1 MVPLIISASLFTS
14 LTPRLPI
21 DVDWLP
27 ILFAAKILY
36 VNDILADAKGVFFS
50 GDNCTFCKF
59 GGIIYNFVRFTLVE
73 YLFLGAIIL
82 IYKTVVL
89 HFDQS
94 VSELPANYVLFY
106 QMIVTATTIGYGD
119 VCPKSRIQMNFFSG
133 AIPFILG
140 SFVMYVNNVN
150 PLWDEFLSYI
160 NEPVKVEQESF
171 NVPSMTQGEKDS
183 LNEFASLSAE
193 KKR

>member
-1 MVPLIISASLFTS
+1 MVPLIISASFFSSFL
-14 LTPRLPI
+14 PPLPI

-36 VNDILADAKGVFFS
+36 VNDILGDARRLIFS
-50 GDNCTFCKF
+50 GDNCVFCQL
-59 GGIIYNFVRFTLVE
+59 GGIVYNFIRFTVVE

-82 IYKTVVL
+82 TYKTIVL

-94 VSELPANYVLFY
+94 VQELPANYILFY

-119 VCPKSRIQMNFFSG
+119 VCPKSRIQMNFFTC

-140 SFVMYVNNVN
+140 SFVIYANNVN
-150 PLWDEFLSYI
+150 PLWEDLQAFLNQSSSKG
-160 NEPVKVEQESF
+160 NESSF
-171 NVPSMTQGEKDS
+171 
-183 LNEFASLSAE
+183 
-193 KKR
+193 

>member
-1 MVPLIISASLFTS
+1 LLPS
-14 LTPRLPI
+14 LPI
-21 DVDWLP
+21 EVDWLP

-36 VNDILADAKGVFFS
+36 VNDILSDAKRLFFS
-50 GDNCTFCKF
+50 GDNCKFCRF
-59 GGIIYNFVRFTLVE
+59 GGILYNFVRFTLVE
-73 YLFLGAIIL
+73 YLFLGVVIL
-82 IYKTVVL
+82 IYKAIVL

-94 VSELPANYVLFY
+94 VSELPPNYVLFY

-119 VCPKSRIQMNFFSG
+119 VCPKSRIQMNFFTG

-160 NEPVKVEQESF
+160 NEPIKVEQNSF
-171 NVPSMTQGEKDS
+171 NVPSMSQGEKDN
-183 LNEFASLSAE
+183 LNEFALLSA
-193 KKR
+193 

>member
-1 MVPLIISASLFTS
+1 MPLIISATLFTS
-14 LTPRLPI
+14 FAPPLPI
-21 DVDWLP
+21 DIDWLT

-36 VNDILADAKGVFFS
+36 VNDILADAKSLFFS
-50 GDNCTFCKF
+50 GDNCNFCKF

-82 IYKTVVL
+82 VYKAIVL

-94 VSELPANYVLFY
+94 VTELPANYVLFY

-119 VCPKSRIQMNFFSG
+119 VCPKSRIQMNFFTG

-140 SFVMYVNNVN
+140 SFVMYANNVN

-160 NEPVKVEQESF
+160 N
-171 NVPSMTQGEKDS
+171 
-183 LNEFASLSAE
+183 
-193 KKR
+193 